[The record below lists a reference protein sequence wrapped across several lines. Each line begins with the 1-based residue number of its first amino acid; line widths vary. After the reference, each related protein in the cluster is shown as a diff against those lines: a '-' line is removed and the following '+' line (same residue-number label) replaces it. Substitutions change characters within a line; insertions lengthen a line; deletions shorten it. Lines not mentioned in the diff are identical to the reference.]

1 MKHWIILLLLFLLAG
16 LLAACGGDDTQSDAP
31 RTGEESSE
39 QQANKEE
46 TDQSGGTANMVNVT
60 LMNGDEDE
68 VGTAELI
75 DQEDGVLFNVE
86 ASDLPE
92 GEHGFHVHEAALCK
106 APEFKSAGDHF
117 NPTDASHGTESEDG
131 PHAGDL
137 PNLEV
142 GEDGTV
148 QKEFTAEN
156 VTLEK
161 EADNSLLAEDGTALV
176 IHAKADDHASQP
188 SGDAGARIACGEI
201 TEQED

>member
-1 MKHWIILLLLFLLAG
+1 MKKWFVLSLLFLLSG
-16 LLAACGGDDTQSDAP
+16 ILAACGGDDTQSDTP
-31 RTGEESSE
+31 RTGEDTAE
-39 QQANKEE
+39 QQANQENTE
-46 TDQSGGTANMVNVT
+46 QNNEGTTNMVNVT
-60 LMNGDEDE
+60 MMNGDEDE

-75 DQEDGVLFNVE
+75 DQDDGVLINLE

-92 GEHGFHVHEAALCK
+92 GEHGFHIHESGLCE

-117 NPTDASHGTESEDG
+117 NPTDVSHGTDSEDG

-148 QKEFTAEN
+148 KEEITAEN

-161 EADNSLLAEDGTALV
+161 GAENSILDEDGTALV
-176 IHAKADDHASQP
+176 IHAQADDNTSQP
-188 SGDAGARIACGEI
+188 SGEAGARIACGEI
-201 TEQED
+201 TEQQ